1 MTRPDLPVVAR
12 PMAED
17 HAGSPFALAGVFG
30 FDEAWERPASES
42 GDDAM
47 LLGCIGCCLVGV
59 LCSAGLGV
67 GEPAETAGEALFCLV
82 AEAGSRKRLLKPLK
96 LMVGEKA
103 SSNCNLG
110 ASAQT

>member
-30 FDEAWERPASES
+30 VDEAWERPASER

-47 LLGCIGCCLVGV
+47 LLGCISCCLVGV
-59 LCSAGLGV
+59 SAGLGV
-67 GEPAETAGEALFCLV
+67 GEPAEAAGEPLFCLV

-96 LMVGEKA
+96 LMVGEKT
-103 SSNCNLG
+103 SSNCNFG
-110 ASAQT
+110 ASAQA